1 MIFQYRRQILHL
13 ISLAPALTLPVVL
26 TDSKSV
32 QLFKQ
37 RVKGYFAPPLN
48 HSCLL
53 ITHQH
58 ILKVLYLV
66 GKYMQSAVR
75 LTQLKS
81 RLHHCWLHDI

>member
-1 MIFQYRRQILHL
+1 MIFQYRCQILHL
-13 ISLAPALTLPVVL
+13 ISLAPVLTLPAVL
-26 TDSKSV
+26 TDSKYV

-37 RVKGYFAPPLN
+37 RLKGYFAPPLN

-66 GKYMQSAVR
+66 GKYMQSPVS
-75 LTQLKS
+75 LTQPKS
-81 RLHHCWLHDI
+81 RLHHC